1 MIYKKDACE
10 LIYLLQNKLYPNM
23 FENSG
28 IIPDA
33 TIIKRLDYVL
43 TNLDVTNID
52 SSYFISKLE
61 DVKEKLEK
69 DLKATYDNDPAAK
82 SIEEIII
89 SYPGFY
95 ATMIYRLAHEFYLAN
110 IPLLPRLM
118 TEVAHSKTGIDIH
131 PGATIGEY
139 FFIDHGTGIVIGE
152 TTIIGNN
159 VRIYQGVTL
168 GALSL
173 ENPSELRN
181 IKRHPTIKDNVII
194 YAGASILG
202 GNTVIG
208 TNVTIGSNVFIT
220 NSITDNTIVRFKDTN
235 YSIKKKQD

>member
-139 FFIDHGTGIVIGE
+139 FFIDQGT
-152 TTIIGNN
+152 
-159 VRIYQGVTL
+159 
-168 GALSL
+168 
-173 ENPSELRN
+173 
-181 IKRHPTIKDNVII
+181 
-194 YAGASILG
+194 
-202 GNTVIG
+202 
-208 TNVTIGSNVFIT
+208 
-220 NSITDNTIVRFKDTN
+220 
-235 YSIKKKQD
+235 

>member
-69 DLKATYDNDPAAK
+69 DSNTIILRKERLCNGCISECFEEVSDLSIEDFLDSLSTEQQRKATIHLNLLWAQREGAK
-82 SIEEIII
+82 I
-89 SYPGFY
+89 
-95 ATMIYRLAHEFYLAN
+95 
-110 IPLLPRLM
+110 
-118 TEVAHSKTGIDIH
+118 
-131 PGATIGEY
+131 
-139 FFIDHGTGIVIGE
+139 
-152 TTIIGNN
+152 N
-159 VRIYQGVTL
+159 V
-168 GALSL
+168 
-173 ENPSELRN
+173 
-181 IKRHPTIKDNVII
+181 
-194 YAGASILG
+194 
-202 GNTVIG
+202 
-208 TNVTIGSNVFIT
+208 
-220 NSITDNTIVRFKDTN
+220 
-235 YSIKKKQD
+235 